1 MKVIHQDNSYKL
13 EHLGQVVVEEVVDTL
28 SGDLTAFLGI
38 CHAIHYCLKKG
49 LNVSVYSSSP
59 RAVKWVKEESVPV
72 SSERVDKA
80 IKYLKSVPT
89 KKTLNIEA
97 C

>member
-13 EHLGQVVVEEVVDTL
+13 EHLGKVITEEVVDTL

-38 CHAIHYCLKKG
+38 CHAVFYCLSKG
-49 LNVSVYSSSP
+49 LNVSVYSSSTL
-59 RAVKWVKEESVPV
+59 AVKWVKEESVPV
-72 SSERVDKA
+72 SSERLDKA
-80 IKYLKSVPT
+80 IKYLKSIPT
-89 KKTLNIEA
+89 KKTLNIEL